1 MFDDAMMILA
11 FISDKLKKMKHLLMN
26 YDFKANSN
34 YQFIYKSF
42 YRRIYQFNGR
52 GRKVLKTSGL
62 CDMFQFDIN
71 YTMLYP

>member
-52 GRKVLKTSGL
+52 GRKVLKISGQ
-62 CDMFQFDIN
+62 CDMFQYGIN
-71 YTMLYP
+71 NRILHP